1 MGEGAY
7 WPGGQTRMHWAG
19 EDAVASSV
27 VSELGQ
33 TVRWGVVCG
42 PPLHVYPMPQAWQVP
57 PGVAA

>member
-1 MGEGAY
+1 MQGWQAAVGDGAN
-7 WPGGQTRMHWAG
+7 WPGAQTRMHWAG

-42 PPLHVYPMPQAWQVP
+42 PPLHV
-57 PGVAA
+57 